1 MVSLYFRICKNT
13 DIVFGERTSILFCAE
28 IWYYLRMSTVKL
40 SVIIPSY
47 NEENRLPKTLK
58 AVDGYLR
65 GQSYEYE
72 ILVVNAGSIDR
83 TKELVQ
89 SMMREVQNLNVMDV
103 ENRGKGY
110 AVREGMLR
118 ARGQYRMF
126 MDADNS
132 TSIDQIEKMWP
143 EFQKGFEVI
152 IGSRDMKGAK
162 IAVFQPWWRRTLGNI
177 FNLVVQTLSGLW
189 GMWDTQCGF
198 KGFDEKAAQEIFAR
212 CTINQWAF
220 DVEVLVIAKKLGY
233 KVMEIPVT
241 WVNDKESKVRL
252 KGMVKMLLEVLQISM
267 NNMSGK
273 YNASRMV

>member
-1 MVSLYFRICKNT
+1 MAISLCVEICY
-13 DIVFGERTSILFCAE
+13 D
-28 IWYYLRMSTVKL
+28 LRMSTVKL
-40 SVIIPSY
+40 SMIIPAY

-58 AVDGYLR
+58 AVDEYVR
-65 GQSYEYE
+65 GQSYTYE
-72 ILVVNAGSIDR
+72 ILVVNAGSTDR

-89 SMMREVQNLNVMDV
+89 SMMREVRNLNIMDV

-132 TSIDQIEKMWP
+132 TSIDHIEKMWP
-143 EFQKGFEVI
+143 EFEKGFQVV
-152 IGSRDMKGAK
+152 IGSRDTKGARV
-162 IAVFQPWWRRTLGNI
+162 AVSQPWWRRTLGNI
-177 FNLVVQTLSGLW
+177 FNVIVQTLSGLR

-212 CTINQWAF
+212 CTIDQWAF

-233 KVMEIPVT
+233 KIMEIPVL

-252 KGMVKMLLEVLQISM
+252 KGMIQMLLEVLQISL
-267 NNMSGK
+267 NNIRGK
-273 YNASRMV
+273 YRSE